1 MFQHYN
7 MILSYLCLLISA
19 VLPTTAIYYDSPP
32 AIPSFARRKGS
43 LHHPNYSSRRWVAA
57 FGNPKF
63 YTDKYISSN
72 EPDVK
77 LKVPNFDA
85 LFDEICKVSPL
96 AKHAITEDKPGGIK
110 AIDDTADV
118 YKWKVTDSNPTRLV
132 SHIDKIDNFQKK
144 GCPLIRFRSSLTGPT
159 DHFDRTAIC
168 FSELISVAPLRQ
180 KYDPTNDIVDT
191 IYYADNLKELQ
202 EIQGDKY
209 GRVTLFGIGYV
220 KTKQS
225 VVSPREQ
232 LTLCGIQYFP
242 TSGASIIWGIE
253 LEENQ
258 NHLFPKEQTKRQP
271 RSTSHIFSTTLVPTG
286 ENTFDVEYVLQLE
299 VGGFPGWLTGP
310 VVAETVKKMFSFADG
325 YFKSGLEEG
334 GELSQRLSLFSVEER
349 GEEKNVIVA
358 KVEDAVH
365 QMEDA
370 VTHAF
375 GDTVHQVEDKVSHV
389 VEDAVHQMEETFHK
403 MEDTVHH
410 VEEDVTKFYNGKRAK
425 AKKFLKKLIGRK

>member
-1 MFQHYN
+1 
-7 MILSYLCLLISA
+7 MILSSVCFLIVA
-19 VLPTTAIYYDSPP
+19 VLPTTAIYHDSPL
-32 AIPSFARRKGS
+32 AIPSVAQRKGS
-43 LHHPNYSSRRWVAA
+43 VHRLPNFSSRRWVSA

-77 LKVPNFDA
+77 LKVPNFDS

-96 AKHAITEDKPGGIK
+96 AKQAITEDKPGGIN
-110 AIDDTADV
+110 AIDDAADV
-118 YKWKVTDSNPTRLV
+118 YKWKVTDSNPNRLV

-159 DHFDRTAIC
+159 DHFDKTAIC
-168 FSELISVAPLRQ
+168 FSELISVASLRQ

-202 EIQGDKY
+202 GIQGDKY
-209 GRVTLFGIGYV
+209 GQITLFGIGYV

-253 LEENQ
+253 LEEDQ
-258 NHLFPKEQTKRQP
+258 NHLFPKEQIKRQP

-286 ENTFDVEYVLQLE
+286 ENSFDVEYVLQLE

-334 GELSQRLSLFSVEER
+334 GELVQRLSLFPNDEEVE
-349 GEEKNVIVA
+349 EEKNVIVA

-375 GDTVHQVEDKVSHV
+375 GDTAHQVEDKVSHV
-389 VEDAVHQMEETFHK
+389 MEDAVHQMEETFHK

-410 VEEDVTKFYNGKRAK
+410 VEEDVATFYNGKRAK
-425 AKKFLKKLIGRK
+425 AKKFLKRLIGRK